1 MRWIGWVN
9 FWIQYSQCF
18 NFRWCTVPFWK
29 RKITFMNSVF
39 NVISFVP
46 FQHDLVIKTLNRKLG
61 SWQNELMMSLTENI
75 IMTERLQW
83 PNHCYDWKITMT
95 KPLLWPKDYNDQT
108 IVMTERLQW
117 PNHCY
122 DQRITLTERSLW
134 SKDYPDQTRWPKDS
148 FDKKIAMI
156 IR

>member
-1 MRWIGWVN
+1 
-9 FWIQYSQCF
+9 
-18 NFRWCTVPFWK
+18 
-29 RKITFMNSVF
+29 MNSVF

-83 PNHCYDWKITMT
+83 SNHCYDRKITMT

-108 IVMTERLQW
+108 IAMTKGLLW
-117 PNHCY
+117 PKDHY
-122 DQRITLTERSLW
+122 DQQITLTKHDVQRIALIKGSEGSEWEQGRKHS
-134 SKDYPDQTRWPKDS
+134 YPSSILVARGSDEIDQ
-148 FDKKIAMI
+148 IEAVGQEL
-156 IR
+156 